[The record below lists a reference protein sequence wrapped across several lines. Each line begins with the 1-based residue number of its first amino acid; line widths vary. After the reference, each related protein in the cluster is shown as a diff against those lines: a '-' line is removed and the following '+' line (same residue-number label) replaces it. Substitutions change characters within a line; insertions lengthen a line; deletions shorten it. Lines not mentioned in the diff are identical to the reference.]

1 MHRFEVTVGGGTM
14 TSVSGAAIR
23 FPHRSTHGAVT
34 MEAAFIGAH
43 PLHLAR
49 SAGSCPI

>member
-1 MHRFEVTVGGGTM
+1 MARFEVTVGGATM

-23 FPHRSTHGAVT
+23 FPHRWTHGRVTVAAV
-34 MEAAFIGAH
+34 FVGAH